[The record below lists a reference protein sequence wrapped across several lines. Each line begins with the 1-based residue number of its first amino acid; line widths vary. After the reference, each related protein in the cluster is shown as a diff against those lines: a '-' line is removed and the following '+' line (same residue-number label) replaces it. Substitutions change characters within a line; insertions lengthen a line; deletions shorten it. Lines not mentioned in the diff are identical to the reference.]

1 MIVVYIGSG
10 TAGGLYSSTGVGII
24 GVGCTYSVGSGY
36 LPKAI
41 YLLIIMITLVI
52 IWFPISI
59 TEVKMKLC
67 NTTTVSMVEL
77 ILS

>member
-52 IWFPISI
+52 I
-59 TEVKMKLC
+59 
-67 NTTTVSMVEL
+67 
-77 ILS
+77 